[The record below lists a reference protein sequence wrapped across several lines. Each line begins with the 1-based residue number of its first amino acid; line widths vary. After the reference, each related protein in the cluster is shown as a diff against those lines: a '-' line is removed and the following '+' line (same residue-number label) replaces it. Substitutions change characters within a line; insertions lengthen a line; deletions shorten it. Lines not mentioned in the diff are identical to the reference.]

1 MEEVLPQPQPK
12 AENKPVNDVEAN
24 KVMAAVGYIGILCLI
39 PLLFAKDSA
48 FARFHGKQ
56 GLVIFLCEVALGVIG
71 SVFSGMFL
79 SGVNMMGGFFM
90 INGIIM
96 LINLALLVLSIA
108 GIIKAFSGERWEAPV
123 IGQWAASLKF

>member
-39 PLLFAKDSA
+39 PLLFAKDSD
-48 FARFHGKQ
+48 FAKFHGKQ

-71 SVFSGMFL
+71 SVFSGMFI

-108 GIIKAFSGERWEAPV
+108 GIIKAFSGERWDAPV
-123 IGQWAASLKF
+123 IGKWAASLKF